1 MPEVIGLLVD
11 HAHVVRRDRLAGHDV
26 EVRLAREL
34 GAGGRIGAAG
44 RLERAEILAE
54 LDLLL
59 VVHRLVA
66 EQQDRMLLEG
76 GADRSELALRQR
88 PRDVD
93 AADLRAEQRMELG
106 DLDRSCVAHGGP
118 QSTMAWYDSTRSS
131 RRIG

>member
-1 MPEVIGLLVD
+1 MPEVVGLLVD

-34 GAGGRIGAAG
+34 GAGGGVGAAG

-54 LDLLL
+54 LDLLV

-76 GADRSELALRQR
+76 GADRPELAL
-88 PRDVD
+88 
-93 AADLRAEQRMELG
+93 G
-106 DLDRSCVAHGGP
+106 
-118 QSTMAWYDSTRSS
+118 
-131 RRIG
+131 